1 MDVHVPQGIADA
13 LRARNVSVITAQ
25 EDGYA
30 EADDA
35 VLLSRATGL
44 NCVLFT
50 RDADFLQICATW
62 QREGKPF
69 AGVIYA
75 HQLRVT
81 IGRCVQDLAIIADV
95 GMSEDVANRIEHLPL

>member
-1 MDVHVPQGIADA
+1 MDVHVPQGITDA
-13 LRARNVSVITAQ
+13 LRARNVAVITSQ

-35 VLLSRATGL
+35 ALLTRATAL
-44 NCVLFT
+44 SSVLFT
-50 RDADFLQICATW
+50 RDADFLQICAAL

-81 IGRCVQDLAIIADV
+81 IGRCVQDLAVISDV
-95 GMSEDVANRIEHLPL
+95 GMPEDLANRVEHLPL

>member
-1 MDVHVPQGIADA
+1 MDVHVPQGITNA
-13 LRARNVSVITAQ
+13 LRARNVAVVTAQ
-25 EDGYA
+25 EDGFA

-35 VLLSRATGL
+35 VLLARAMAL
-44 NCVLFT
+44 KAVLFT
-50 RDADFLQICATW
+50 RDADFLQICAEW

-81 IGRCVQDLAIIADV
+81 IGRCVQDLAVLADV
-95 GMSEDVANRIEHLPL
+95 GSPEDLANRVEHLPL